1 MSLVDRAER
10 RRLASIA
17 MGQVGVREEGGNN
30 CGPKVREYQSA
41 TWLEPAAWPWCA
53 AFVDWCVREWVRPM
67 GKDLLFGKESAE
79 AWRPKTA
86 GAFDLLNWATMK
98 GMKILPPLADIE
110 AGDIVIY
117 DMSHCGIVTADQ
129 YREKLTGR
137 FTKTFE
143 AVEGNTG
150 SAGGRDANTG
160 DGVFLKVRPRLMVR
174 NFIRLTRE

>member
-1 MSLVDRAER
+1 MSLADRAER
-10 RRLASIA
+10 RRLATIA

-53 AFVDWCVREWVRPM
+53 AFVDWCVRAWVYPITRDP
-67 GKDLLFGKESAE
+67 LFGKEE
-79 AWRPKTA
+79 VKGWLPRTA
-86 GAFDLLNWATMK
+86 GAFDLLNWAELK
-98 GMKILPPLADIE
+98 GMRILSKLDDVE

-129 YREKLTGR
+129 ARKRLTVSR
-137 FTKTFE
+137 SAIE

-150 SAGGRDANTG
+150 PAGGRDANAG
-160 DGVFLKVRPRLMVR
+160 DGVFLKMRSRLLVR
-174 NFIRLTRE
+174 NFIRLERI